1 MLGKFFSMEGFE
13 MIEGTSTSQEIT
25 NFNQIDQSILKEF
38 IENSTV
44 WNFYEMTK
52 EQYTNRDEGEKKS
65 LILQYCNKMVQG
77 NNLLFVVWSF
87 CLEFVV

>member
-1 MLGKFFSMEGFE
+1 MEGSFE
-13 MIEGTSTSQEIT
+13 MIEGPSTSPEIT

-38 IENSTV
+38 IENSTL
-44 WNFYEMTK
+44 WDFYEMTK

-87 CLEFVV
+87 SLEFVV

>member
-1 MLGKFFSMEGFE
+1 
-13 MIEGTSTSQEIT
+13 MIEGPSTSPEIT

-38 IENSTV
+38 IENSTL
-44 WNFYEMTK
+44 WDFYEMTK

-87 CLEFVV
+87 SLEFVV